1 MSGFESP
8 PDPLN
13 PEEPQNPEGQASAE
27 NADDSAQTRQT
38 NPIKRIALEVILVI
52 GIAFP
57 LALVLHTFVTQVYAI
72 SGHSMEPTLF
82 DGERVM
88 VDKISPAI
96 TEISRGDLIIFASP
110 EDDSKNLIKRV
121 IGLAGDKIELIG
133 EMVYL
138 NDKPLREGYTRRT
151 IFPQKPGES
160 TTVAEGFMFV
170 LGDNRPQ
177 SRDSRDFGTVSIE
190 HVKGKVLLR
199 LWPLDALTLF

>member
-13 PEEPQNPEGQASAE
+13 PETDPTPA
-27 NADDSAQTRQT
+27 DSADPKPVPRMS
-38 NPIKRIALEVILVI
+38 PVKRITLEVLLVV

-88 VDKISPAI
+88 VDKVSPAI
-96 TEISRGDLIIFASP
+96 AEISRGDLVIFTSP

-121 IGLAGDKIELIG
+121 IGLAGDRIELIG
-133 EMVYL
+133 EVVYL
-138 NDKPLREGYTRRT
+138 NNEPLQEGYTRRT

-160 TTVAEGFMFV
+160 TIVEEGSMYV

-177 SRDSRDFGTVSIE
+177 SRDSRDFGTVSLNQ
-190 HVKGKVLLR
+190 VRGRVMLR
-199 LWPLDALTLF
+199 LWPLDALKVF

>member
-13 PEEPQNPEGQASAE
+13 AEEPQNPEGQASAE
-27 NADDSAQTRQT
+27 GADDPAPTRQT
-38 NPIKRIALEVILVI
+38 NPLKRIVLEVILVV

-138 NDKPLREGYTRRT
+138 NDEPLREGYTRRT

>member
-13 PEEPQNPEGQASAE
+13 PEEAPNPGEVASGTPE
-27 NADDSAQTRQT
+27 VETTPRLSPFR
-38 NPIKRIALEVILVI
+38 RITLEVLLVV

-88 VDKISPAI
+88 VDKVSPAI
-96 TEISRGDLIIFASP
+96 AEISRGDLVIFASP
-110 EDDSKNLIKRV
+110 EDTSKNLIKRV

-138 NDKPLREGYTRRT
+138 NDQPLREGYTRRT

-160 TTVAEGFMFV
+160 TIVEEGSMYV

-177 SRDSRDFGTVSIE
+177 SRDSRDFGTVTLDQ
-190 HVKGKVLLR
+190 VKGRVLLR
-199 LWPLDALTLF
+199 LWPLDALKFF

>member
-1 MSGFESP
+1 MNGFESP

-13 PEEPQNPEGQASAE
+13 SEEAPNPGKVASDTQE
-27 NADDSAQTRQT
+27 VETTPRLSPFR
-38 NPIKRIALEVILVI
+38 RITLEVLLVV

-72 SGHSMEPTLF
+72 SGHSMEPTLY

-88 VDKISPAI
+88 VDKVSPAI
-96 TEISRGDLIIFASP
+96 SEISRGDLVIFASP
-110 EDDSKNLIKRV
+110 EDTSKNLIKRV

-138 NDKPLREGYTRRT
+138 NDEPLREGYTRRT

-160 TTVAEGFMFV
+160 TIVEEGSMYV

-177 SRDSRDFGTVSIE
+177 SRDSRDFGTVTLDQ
-190 HVKGKVLLR
+190 VKGRVLLR
-199 LWPLDALTLF
+199 LWPLDALKFF

>member
-1 MSGFESP
+1 MNGFESP
-8 PDPLN
+8 PDPLGAS
-13 PEEPQNPEGQASAE
+13 PMPSDPGSDGTTQEGSK
-27 NADDSAQTRQT
+27 DSAASMS
-38 NPIKRIALEVILVI
+38 PMKRLILEVLLVI

-88 VDKISPAI
+88 VDKVSPAI
-96 TEISRGDLIIFASP
+96 SEISRGDLIIFASP

-133 EMVYL
+133 EVVYI
-138 NDKPLREGYTRRT
+138 NDKPLRESYTRRT

-160 TTVAEGFMFV
+160 IIVEDGFMFV

-177 SRDSRDFGTVSIE
+177 SRDSRDFGTVSVDQ
-190 HVKGKVLLR
+190 VKGKVLLR
-199 LWPLDALTLF
+199 LWPLDALKLF

>member
-13 PEEPQNPEGQASAE
+13 PEEVPASTPEVDPAPVPRLSPF
-27 NADDSAQTRQT
+27 R
-38 NPIKRIALEVILVI
+38 RITLEVLLVV

-88 VDKISPAI
+88 VDKVSPAI
-96 TEISRGDLIIFASP
+96 SEISRGDLVIFSSP
-110 EDDSKNLIKRV
+110 EDGSKNLIKRV

-138 NDKPLREGYTRRT
+138 NDQPLREGYTRRT

-160 TTVAEGFMFV
+160 TIVEEGSMYV

-177 SRDSRDFGTVSIE
+177 SRDSRDFGTVTLDQ
-190 HVKGKVLLR
+190 VKGRVMLR
-199 LWPLDALTLF
+199 LWPLDALRFF

>member
-13 PEEPQNPEGQASAE
+13 PEEASNPEEAGSDTPE
-27 NADDSAQTRQT
+27 VETTPTPRLSPFR
-38 NPIKRIALEVILVI
+38 RITLEVLLVV

-88 VDKISPAI
+88 VDKVSPAI
-96 TEISRGDLIIFASP
+96 AEISRGDLVIFASP
-110 EDDSKNLIKRV
+110 EDTSKNLIKRV

-138 NDKPLREGYTRRT
+138 NDQPLREGYTRRT

-160 TTVAEGFMFV
+160 TIVEEGSMYV

-177 SRDSRDFGTVSIE
+177 SRDSRDFGTVPLDQ
-190 HVKGKVLLR
+190 VKGRVRLR
-199 LWPLDALTLF
+199 LWPRDAVKFF

>member
-13 PEEPQNPEGQASAE
+13 PEEVQNPEGNTSSE
-27 NADDSAQTRQT
+27 DHDSPISHPK
-38 NPIKRIALEVILVI
+38 NSPIKKIVLEVILVI

-72 SGHSMEPTLF
+72 SGHFLVPTLF

-88 VDKISPAI
+88 VDKVSPAL
-96 TEISRGDLIIFASP
+96 TDISRGDLIIFSSP
-110 EDDSKNLIKRV
+110 EDESKNLIKRV
-121 IGLAGDKIELIG
+121 IGIAGDKIELIG
-133 EMVYL
+133 EMVYI
-138 NDKPLREGYTRRT
+138 NNKPLREGYARRT

-160 TTVAEGFMFV
+160 TTVEEGFMFV

-190 HVKGKVLLR
+190 HVRGKVLLR
-199 LWPLDALTLF
+199 LWPLDALTVF